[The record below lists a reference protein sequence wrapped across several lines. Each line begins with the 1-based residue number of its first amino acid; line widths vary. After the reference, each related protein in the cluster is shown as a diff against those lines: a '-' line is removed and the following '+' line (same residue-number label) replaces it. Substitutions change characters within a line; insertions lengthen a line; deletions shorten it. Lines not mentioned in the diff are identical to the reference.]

1 MQQPQRRQR
10 AFGDLLPRSPE
21 DLPRVYAWF
30 EQMRSN
36 QPVFRAEQMP
46 IWQVFRYEDVQE
58 VITDYNHFSSQAT
71 FGDSFLAN
79 TLVTTDPPDH
89 RTLRNLVN
97 QAFTPRAVTRLSHRV
112 TQITQELLDAVK
124 ATGHMDVV
132 SDIAFPL
139 PAKIIAEMLG
149 VPAED
154 WDIFQ
159 RWARFGGGRENEG
172 SRERAE
178 GSAPDMRQEMNHY
191 FLRLLEARRK
201 DPHDDLITSLSN
213 AEIDGEHLSQQELV
227 NFCFLLLAAGQET
240 TKNFE
245 IAE

>member
-1 MQQPQRRQR
+1 MIDATPQRRSR
-10 AFGDLLPRSPE
+10 GFADFLPRSPE
-21 DLPRVYAWF
+21 DLPQVYAWF

-46 IWQVFRYEDVQE
+46 IWQVFRYEDVQA
-58 VITDYNHFSSQAT
+58 VITDYHRFSSQAT

-149 VPAED
+149 VPAQD

-159 RWARFGGGRENEG
+159 RWARFGGGRANEG

-191 FLRLLEARRK
+191 FLRLLEAR
-201 DPHDDLITSLSN
+201 
-213 AEIDGEHLSQQELV
+213 
-227 NFCFLLLAAGQET
+227 
-240 TKNFE
+240 
-245 IAE
+245 

>member
-1 MQQPQRRQR
+1 MQQPQRRSR
-10 AFGDLLPRSPE
+10 AFADFLPRSPE

-58 VITDYNHFSSQAT
+58 VITDHHRFSSEAT

-112 TQITQELLDAVK
+112 TQITQQLLDAVK
-124 ATGHMDVV
+124 ATGHMDVGPTPKHLTLTPGALVCGLSMLANPTAV
-132 SDIAFPL
+132 S
-139 PAKIIAEMLG
+139 
-149 VPAED
+149 
-154 WDIFQ
+154 
-159 RWARFGGGRENEG
+159 
-172 SRERAE
+172 
-178 GSAPDMRQEMNHY
+178 
-191 FLRLLEARRK
+191 
-201 DPHDDLITSLSN
+201 TSSVV
-213 AEIDGEHLSQQELV
+213 E
-227 NFCFLLLAAGQET
+227 
-240 TKNFE
+240 
-245 IAE
+245 

>member
-1 MQQPQRRQR
+1 MQQPQRRSR
-10 AFGDLLPRSPE
+10 GFADFLPRSPE

-58 VITDYNHFSSQAT
+58 VITDHHRFSSEAT

-89 RTLRNLVN
+89 RKLRNLVN

-112 TQITQELLDAVK
+112 TQITQELLDTVK

-159 RWARFGGGRENEG
+159 RWAR
-172 SRERAE
+172 
-178 GSAPDMRQEMNHY
+178 Q
-191 FLRLLEARRK
+191 LVKRR
-201 DPHDDLITSLSN
+201 PRTYPSHNSFYSWT
-213 AEIDGEHLSQQELV
+213 V
-227 NFCFLLLAAGQET
+227 
-240 TKNFE
+240 
-245 IAE
+245 

>member
-1 MQQPQRRQR
+1 MQQPQRRSR
-10 AFGDLLPRSPE
+10 GFADFLPRSPE

-46 IWQVFRYEDVQE
+46 IWQVFRYEDVQA
-58 VITDYNHFSSQAT
+58 VITDYHHFSSQAT

-89 RTLRNLVN
+89 RTFRNLVN

-112 TQITQELLDAVK
+112 TQITQQLLDALK

-149 VPAED
+149 VPAQD

-159 RWARFGGGRENEG
+159 RWARFGGGRANEG

-178 GSAPDMRQEMNHY
+178 GSAPDMRQEMNNY

-201 DPHDDLITSLSN
+201 DPRDDLITSLSN
-213 AEIDGEHLSQQELV
+213 AEIDGERLSQQELV

-240 TKNFE
+240 TKNLLVT
-245 IAE
+245 